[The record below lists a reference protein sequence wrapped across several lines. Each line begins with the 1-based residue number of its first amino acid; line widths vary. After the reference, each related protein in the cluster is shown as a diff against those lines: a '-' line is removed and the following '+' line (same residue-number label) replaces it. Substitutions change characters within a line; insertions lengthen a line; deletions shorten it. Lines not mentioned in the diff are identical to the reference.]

1 MERKKIRLVVDN
13 HSRKK
18 AKKPTWSDVKRTI
31 AGFDRSGLMG
41 IIGDLYRLSH
51 ANRDF
56 LHARFSIGANPQK
69 PYKKVIK
76 ESLYPDVMSNKPIRI
91 SPAKRAIND
100 YAKAVGD
107 VNGVAEL
114 MVYFVESGNR
124 CTLDYGD
131 IDEPFYDALISMY
144 GRALDKVLELPEEAQ
159 EPFRERLHRIMSSSS
174 GIGWGY
180 HDALCDMYEDAFPEE
195 E

>member
-1 MERKKIRLVVDN
+1 MKIVPQ
-13 HSRKK
+13 KK
-18 AKKPTWSDVKRTI
+18 AKKPMWSDVKHTI
-31 AGFDRSGLMG
+31 AGFYRPGLMG
-41 IIGDLYRLSH
+41 IIGDLYRLSR

-91 SPAKRAIND
+91 SPAKKAISD

-114 MVYFVESGNR
+114 MVYFVECGNQ

-131 IDEPFYDALISMY
+131 IDGPFYDALISMY
-144 GRALDKVLELPEEAQ
+144 DRALDRVLELPEQARQ
-159 EPFRERLHRIMSSSS
+159 TFRERLYRIMTLHLGS
-174 GIGWGY
+174 GGDTTM
-180 HDALCDMYEDAFPEE
+180 HSVTCT
-195 E
+195 

>member
-1 MERKKIRLVVDN
+1 MKLVLVKKP
-13 HSRKK
+13 
-18 AKKPTWSDVKRTI
+18 KKPTWSDVKRTL
-31 AGFDRSGLMG
+31 AGFDRSELLG
-41 IIGDLYRLSH
+41 IIGDLHRLSP

-56 LHARFSIGANPQK
+56 LNARFSIGANPQK
-69 PYKKVIK
+69 PYKKIIK
-76 ESLYPDVMSNKPIRI
+76 ESLYPEVMSKKPIRI
-91 SPAKRAIND
+91 SPAKQAISA

-107 VNGVAEL
+107 AKGTAEL
-114 MVYFVESGNR
+114 MVYFVECGNQ

-144 GRALDKVLELPEEAQ
+144 GRALDKVLELPEEEQ
-159 EPFRERLHRIMSSSS
+159 EPLRERLQRIMESSS

-180 HDALCDMYEDAFPEE
+180 HDALCDLYEDTFSEE